1 MEGSHIRTC
10 STSGERLRALVDDAK
25 NGVTPHEC
33 QWGELETSRLA
44 GTSHRKCQVPGCK
57 MVNILD
63 DDEIPFGRKPESV
76 EKTIGQVRGREIGF
90 GRLSVIVSG
99 DGVTLHVDDD
109 ADDEF
114 WLDIHLSRQ
123 ELADILLQCGEESR

>member
-1 MEGSHIRTC
+1 
-10 STSGERLRALVDDAK
+10 
-25 NGVTPHEC
+25 
-33 QWGELETSRLA
+33 
-44 GTSHRKCQVPGCK
+44 

-63 DDEIPFGRKPESV
+63 DEDFHMSEKDKLLSMFQPDNFLAAGLPEKVEDEIPFGHEPESV

-90 GRLSVIVSG
+90 GRLSTIVTS

-123 ELADILLQCGEESR
+123 ELADILLQCGEEAR